1 MEYLKFNL
9 SDNTPVKFK
18 IVKAFNPRYRED
30 DLKIVW
36 KYDSFWNCEQHDI
49 WLNECIWNMPRTIEY
64 LQQITDEEFI
74 NQHRIFIEEEHEKIK
89 NIKRYI

>member
-36 KYDSFWNCEQHDI
+36 KMIVFGIVN
-49 WLNECIWNMPRTIEY
+49 NM
-64 LQQITDEEFI
+64 
-74 NQHRIFIEEEHEKIK
+74 IFG
-89 NIKRYI
+89 